1 MTWAYLAL
9 GIAIFV
15 VLLLFANE
23 VERWERWH

>member
-1 MTWAYLAL
+1 MIWLGLAL

-15 VLLLFANE
+15 LLLLFANE